1 MKKPVVIFIVGPTG
15 SGKTQAG
22 LNLSRYLPCEYISA
36 DSMQVYKGMDIMTDK
51 LPVSLRRKYP
61 YHLLDVIPPSKEYSV
76 AAFCL
81 AAARKV
87 REIIKRKKVPVV
99 VGGTGLYVRSL
110 IHGIFEEKSSARIR
124 SSLARLAA
132 EKGNSFLHQR
142 LSEVDPLAAGRI
154 HVHDTKRLIRA
165 LEVFEM
171 TRRPISEL
179 QKKRRGGLAAVY
191 DVRIFGLQR
200 DRADLYAR
208 IDQRVDFMVHGGLL
222 DEVRRLLKRRPG
234 RTASQCIGV
243 REMEGF
249 LKGRYGLDEAVE
261 LMKRN
266 TRHLAK
272 RQMTWFRREPGIA
285 WIDVAADAGPDT
297 VARGICRRLEAG
309 GLRCAV

>member
-1 MKKPVVIFIVGPTG
+1 MKKHVVVFIVGPTG
-15 SGKTQAG
+15 SGKTQVS
-22 LNLSRYLPCEYISA
+22 LDLSKYLPCEYVSA
-36 DSMQVYKGMDIMTDK
+36 DSMQIYKGMDIVTDK
-51 LPVSLRRKYP
+51 LPASLRRKYP
-61 YHLLDVIPPSKEYSV
+61 YHLLDIVAPAKEYSV

-87 REIIKRKKVPVV
+87 KDIIRRKKVPVV

-110 IHGIFEEKSSARIR
+110 IHGIFGEKSSDKVR
-124 SSLARLAA
+124 SSLLRLAA
-132 EKGNSFLHQR
+132 EKGNLFLHQH
-142 LSEVDPLAAGRI
+142 LKEVDPVAAGRI
-154 HVHDTKRLIRA
+154 NVNDTKRLIRA

-179 QKKRRGGLAAVY
+179 QQKKRGLAESY

-222 DEVRRLLKRRPG
+222 DEVRRLLKRHLG

-243 REMEGF
+243 REIEGF
-249 LKGRYGLDEAVE
+249 LKGRHGLDEAVQ

-272 RQMTWFRREPGIA
+272 RQMTWFRREPGIE
-285 WIDVAADAGPDT
+285 WIDVAADADPDA
-297 VARGICRRLEAG
+297 VARRIQERLDEGRA
-309 GLRCAV
+309 RE